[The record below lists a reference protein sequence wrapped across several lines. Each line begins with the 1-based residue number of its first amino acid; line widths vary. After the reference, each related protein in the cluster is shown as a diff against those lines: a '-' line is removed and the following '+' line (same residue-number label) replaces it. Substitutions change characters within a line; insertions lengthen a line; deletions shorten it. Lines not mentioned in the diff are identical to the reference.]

1 MAEILSVQVLMQ
13 DDHNDC
19 TQPVTQHV
27 NIAVSSD
34 QNKTNGNCLNAA
46 KCDLTSCVQEKCIH
60 TPPRRMLS
68 WPYDSQNL
76 NSLPK
81 RPTVNVEWKKLTYLV
96 SEGYKKGYKT
106 ILNGLSGEIVSGELT
121 AIMGPSGAGKS
132 SLMNILAG
140 YIWKKVEG
148 DILVNHHQRDLRSFR
163 RLASYIM
170 QSDFLLPQ
178 LTVEEALTVAANLK
192 ITTSVSARQKKSIVS
207 DIILALGLHDCAK
220 TRTSCLSGGQRKR
233 LSIAQ
238 ELVNNPTVIFLDEP
252 TSGLDSSNCQQCITL
267 LKALAREGR
276 TVVCT
281 IHQPSARIFENFDK
295 LYMLAEGQ
303 CIYQGP
309 VPSLLS
315 FLSSQGLECP
325 TYHNPA
331 DFVTEIASRE
341 YGDHIDKLVLASS
354 MFKKEQCIQNSNGF
368 SDANNYFVN
377 NHATKPNEE
386 ESAQSDTLLNDKV
399 NISQPLRER
408 GYPTSYFNQFW
419 ILLKRTFLS
428 IIREP
433 MLTQLRLAA
442 HVIVGVLIGL
452 LYLSIGNDA
461 GKMLNNSAF
470 LFFTILFLMFTAMM
484 PTVLTFPLEMSVF
497 IKEHLN
503 CWYSTKMYYLAKTVA
518 DMPLQI
524 LFPVLYSSI
533 VYWMTSQPA
542 EAVRF
547 LNFLVISV
555 LTSLASQAFALVI
568 GAACNVQ
575 TAVFLAPVFSI
586 PFLLFSGF
594 FITFKTIPYYLRWL
608 SYVSYIRYAFEGLML
623 SVYSFG
629 RPELECKEVFCPF
642 VDPSDFLKFMDMNK
656 IDLYIDVL
664 ILCIFV
670 VLFRILAYGVL
681 RWKMTVRD

>member
-1 MAEILSVQVLMQ
+1 MAELLSVQVLMQ
-13 DDHNDC
+13 DSHNDC
-19 TQPVTQHV
+19 TEPITQHV
-27 NIAVSSD
+27 KIAVDSD
-34 QNKTNGNCLNAA
+34 QNSKTNGNCSNVA
-46 KCDLTSCVQEKCIH
+46 KCDLTSCAQEKCVH
-60 TPPRRMLS
+60 MSPRRTPT
-68 WPYDSQNL
+68 WPYDSHNL
-76 NSLPK
+76 SSLPK
-81 RPTVNVEWKKLTYLV
+81 RPAVNVEWKKLTYSV
-96 SEGYKKGYKT
+96 SEGYKRGHKT
-106 ILNGLSGEIVSGELT
+106 IINGISGEIVSGELT

-132 SLMNILAG
+132 TLMNILAG
-140 YIWKKVEG
+140 YIWKKVKG

-170 QSDFLLPQ
+170 QYDFLLPQ
-178 LTVEEALTVAANLK
+178 LTVEEALMVAANLK
-192 ITTSVSARQKKSIVS
+192 ITTSVSASQKKSIVS

-238 ELVNNPTVIFLDEP
+238 ELVNNPPVIFLDEP

-276 TVVCT
+276 NVVCT

-309 VPSLLS
+309 VPSLLY

-354 MFKKEQCIQNSNGF
+354 KFKKKHCIQNSNSF
-368 SDANNYFVN
+368 SDSNRYFVKN
-377 NHATKPNEE
+377 PAIKPNEE
-386 ESAQSDTLLNDKV
+386 ESAQSESLLNDKV
-399 NISQPLRER
+399 DISQPLRER

-433 MLTQLRLAA
+433 MYHHHPKCANGQSSMENLNVCGLMDMFPSQLVKEVELSEDDSYSDEDDDDGDTSATMD
-442 HVIVGVLIGL
+442 IYVLGL
-452 LYLSIGNDA
+452 LL
-461 GKMLNNSAF
+461 
-470 LFFTILFLMFTAMM
+470 
-484 PTVLTFPLEMSVF
+484 
-497 IKEHLN
+497 
-503 CWYSTKMYYLAKTVA
+503 
-518 DMPLQI
+518 I
-524 LFPVLYSSI
+524 LFPLLYSSI
-533 VYWMTSQPA
+533 VYWMTSQPS

-547 LNFLVISV
+547 LNFLVISI
-555 LTSLASQAFALVI
+555 LTSLVSQAFGLVI

-575 TAVFLAPVFSI
+575 TAVFLAPVFVI

-594 FITFKTIPYYLRWL
+594 FITFKTIPDYLRWL
-608 SYVSYIRYAFEGLML
+608 SYISYIRYAFEGLML
-623 SVYSFG
+623 SIYGFG
-629 RPELECKEVFCPF
+629 RPELECEEVFCPF

-656 IDLYIDVL
+656 VDLCSGIGSVNL
-664 ILCIFV
+664 PIQTTIWIFSP
-670 VLFRILAYGVL
+670 LSKISITNSTIQR
-681 RWKMTVRD
+681 